1 MAGLA
6 APQTSTLGVM
16 EGDWPFPQSQ
26 NTAVISQ
33 RSVVF
38 EGAPILYVTHDKDDD
53 GWQFLDGKSNPAPD
67 SAAVVSFAEI
77 VAHDPSLIELA
88 DLPAGWV
95 ATRRSI
101 TKPWVR
107 VRRAGNDT

>member
-1 MAGLA
+1 MK
-6 APQTSTLGVM
+6 
-16 EGDWPFPQSQ
+16 GDWPFSLSE

-38 EGAPILYVTHDKDDD
+38 GGAPILYVAHDEDDD
-53 GWQFLDGKSNPAPD
+53 GWQFLDGESSPTTD
-67 SAAVVSFAEI
+67 SAAIVSFAEI
-77 VAHDPSLIELA
+77 VAHDPSLRDLS

-101 TKPWVR
+101 ANPWVR
-107 VRRAGNDT
+107 AQRAKHDT

>member
-1 MAGLA
+1 MKA
-6 APQTSTLGVM
+6 
-16 EGDWPFPQSQ
+16 DWPFPQSQ

-38 EGAPILYVTHDKDDD
+38 DGAPILYVAHDKDDD
-53 GWQFLDGKSNPAPD
+53 GWQFLDGKSNPATD
-67 SAAVVSFAEI
+67 SAAIVSFAEI

-101 TKPWVR
+101 TRPWVR
-107 VRRAGNDT
+107 AQRAGHDT